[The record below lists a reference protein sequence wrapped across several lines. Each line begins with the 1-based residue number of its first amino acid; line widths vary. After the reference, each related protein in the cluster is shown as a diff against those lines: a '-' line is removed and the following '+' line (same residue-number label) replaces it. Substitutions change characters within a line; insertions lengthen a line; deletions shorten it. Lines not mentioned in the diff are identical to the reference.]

1 MPEKLRQSPI
11 SLSKSSTKSVEY
23 IQLSTSHRS
32 VVVPQSTSLVCRPRI
47 DLKVMAD
54 RELANLLDLDLD
66 LHLDGADGLGR
77 REQEEDER
85 RRQDWLHKFG
95 FFLLCIFCSAVVLSL
110 LGVGRV
116 AGGKSVSPSL
126 VMPVCNGEGE
136 KRLLEDKITALE
148 KALRAM
154 TPDAHRRVQQE
165 QQLKQ
170 MQEVEAKV
178 AAFEQHQGALNSA
191 IVQLGKELAA
201 LSSHSAQQVLHVG
214 SVKMPP
220 LNTSALNAVEDQV
233 SHLEHRVN
241 DLFQHGDAAREQQR
255 VAELSTLLLAKT
267 RSLRSSLE
275 LALKQATGQCV
286 QPHAPVSPVSPV
298 CSVCPVCPACPA
310 CPTVEASACP
320 PSQECKESTTSSKPA
335 PPADDS
341 KRPGLEPSTCPQ
353 CESSASCQAARAKIS
368 TQLREALN
376 KGAALR
382 ASEGEAQ
389 EKLEHCQS
397 KLVAL
402 KESADI
408 YNNAASDCLA
418 ELETAAEE
426 LNKKDAEAQLQK
438 GSKEAER
445 HLAERVNFASPAA
458 GARVDRVNTS
468 ATFVPPS
475 WQVGTVARDFLHSY
489 GAGALSPFL
498 PLAAVER
505 HVLSLSDY
513 LGLDR
518 STGVPEDALRADMS
532 LGSCWPMAGQRGHF
546 AVRLGQEVMVD
557 RIALEH
563 IGRYAPA

>member
-1 MPEKLRQSPI
+1 
-11 SLSKSSTKSVEY
+11 
-23 IQLSTSHRS
+23 
-32 VVVPQSTSLVCRPRI
+32 
-47 DLKVMAD
+47 MAD
-54 RELANLLDLDLD
+54 RDLASLLDLDLD

-77 REQEEDER
+77 REQEEEDER

-136 KRLLEDKITALE
+136 KRLLEDKIAALE

-154 TPDAHRRVQQE
+154 TPDAHRRAQQE

-191 IVQLGKELAA
+191 IVQLGKELAS
-201 LSSHSAQQVLHVG
+201 LTSHSAQQVLHVG
-214 SVKMPP
+214 GFEMPP
-220 LNTSALNAVEDQV
+220 LNTSAVNAVEDQV

-241 DLFQHGDAAREQQR
+241 DLFQNGDAAGEQQR

-267 RSLRSSLE
+267 RSLRSTLE

-286 QPHAPVSPVSPV
+286 QSHAPVCPVCPV
-298 CSVCPVCPACPA
+298 CSVCPICPICPACPFCA
-310 CPTVEASACP
+310 VCPTVTASACP
-320 PSQECKESTTSSKPA
+320 PSQECKDSNTSSRTA

-376 KGAALR
+376 EGAALK

-389 EKLEHCQS
+389 EKLEHCQL

-418 ELETAAEE
+418 ELEIAAEE

-489 GAGALSPFL
+489 GVGALSPFL

-518 STGVPEDALRADMS
+518 STGVPEDALSADMS